1 MISQPVEEISTT
13 PRIKRRQYS
22 TEKNS
27 NADTTNVENQP
38 TLARE
43 RMFTNRALTLERNSA
58 TRTSLTPEEAAQ
70 QRILASMRTMATQA
84 TASPK
89 IAEEQRV
96 LTRKRIAAR
105 RSLLK
110 TTSKSKQI
118 VTKTGVCRIIEV
130 EWPKSVDMKC
140 KTSCL
145 KKFIQQMSM
154 SSLAEGVCGI
164 CNIRCYLRDLRCVPL
179 NKIPSIE
186 LLKTSEDLC
195 SVVSCIQRTQNLH
208 SDEKYNINNDVDL
221 AMAEGEAG

>member
-27 NADTTNVENQP
+27 NADTTNAENQP

-43 RMFTNRALTLERNSA
+43 RTFTNRALTLERNSA

-70 QRILASMRTMATQA
+70 QRILTSMRTMATQA

-105 RSLLK
+105 
-110 TTSKSKQI
+110 
-118 VTKTGVCRIIEV
+118 
-130 EWPKSVDMKC
+130 
-140 KTSCL
+140 
-145 KKFIQQMSM
+145 
-154 SSLAEGVCGI
+154 
-164 CNIRCYLRDLRCVPL
+164 
-179 NKIPSIE
+179 
-186 LLKTSEDLC
+186 
-195 SVVSCIQRTQNLH
+195 
-208 SDEKYNINNDVDL
+208 
-221 AMAEGEAG
+221 